1 MVGRLQ
7 VAPAAVEENESKEE
21 EQQPTAPAFVCSIQ
35 LGKLPASVQALSIGQ
50 LVVGK
55 VVRISPQ
62 NAIVEIAVAER
73 VGALSAMPPHEGA
86 IRMEDI
92 RAGASEQLV
101 ISDCF
106 QPGDL
111 VICRVISLGDSRRYF
126 LSTAETELGVIR
138 ALSRNG
144 NGIPMMPISWKEME
158 CPETGVKEPRKCAKP
173 AALK

>member
-1 MVGRLQ
+1 
-7 VAPAAVEENESKEE
+7 
-21 EQQPTAPAFVCSIQ
+21 
-35 LGKLPASVQALSIGQ
+35 
-50 LVVGK
+50 
-55 VVRISPQ
+55 
-62 NAIVEIAVAER
+62 
-73 VGALSAMPPHEGA
+73 
-86 IRMEDI
+86 MEDI

-138 ALSRNG
+138 ALSRNANG
-144 NGIPMMPISWKEME
+144 NGNGNGNNGIPMMPISWKEME